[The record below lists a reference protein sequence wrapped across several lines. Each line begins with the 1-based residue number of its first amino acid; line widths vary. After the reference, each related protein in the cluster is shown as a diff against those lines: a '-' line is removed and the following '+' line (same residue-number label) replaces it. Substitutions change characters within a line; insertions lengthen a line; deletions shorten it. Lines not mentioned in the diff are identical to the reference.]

1 MAIAVGKAATSRR
14 RWISRTSPAIDH
26 IGPLRRSGYL
36 AVSTAGCYRAVS
48 RPHSEPAL
56 QGPSNP
62 NLTLF
67 SWFSSQRDRGES
79 KPRAPHDP
87 TYDRAHKLGNHQ
99 AGRAL
104 GYRSVTSVDGTRL
117 RAWDNDG
124 QGVPVVISNGLGTPH
139 DAWPDINRR
148 TETYRV
154 VTWDHRGLGGSDR
167 PSDESRI
174 TIDDHTDDLFA
185 VMDSYGIDRAVVIG
199 WSAGVNIAFEAA
211 LREQRRIAG
220 VLAVGGVPGGT
231 FEALLHPLPR
241 FLRPRAGRVGSHL
254 MRYLGPVLNRLGDG
268 LPGSPEHG
276 FDPRG
281 VGTFGLDVIHGQTL
295 VRVLRRFADHDWPW
309 YSRLARAVGDHA
321 PMDLSAIDMPVTY
334 IAGTWDSITS
344 AERMRAASAQTPQS
358 RYVELPATHFVPLQL
373 PSRVSTELS
382 RLVDRCRL

>member
-1 MAIAVGKAATSRR
+1 M
-14 RWISRTSPAIDH
+14 
-26 IGPLRRSGYL
+26 
-36 AVSTAGCYRAVS
+36 
-48 RPHSEPAL
+48 
-56 QGPSNP
+56 SNP
-62 NLTLF
+62 CSYYRTGVSHYAGVF
-67 SWFSSQRDRGES
+67 EQW
-79 KPRAPHDP
+79 
-87 TYDRAHKLGNHQ
+87 KLRWEHGGRRVRHHQ
-99 AGRAL
+99 AGHPL

-117 RAWDNDG
+117 RSWSNEG
-124 QGVPVVISNGLGTPH
+124 RGVPVLISNGLGTPH
-139 DAWPDINRR
+139 DAWPTINRR
-148 TETYRV
+148 TETYQV

-174 TIDDHTDDLFA
+174 TISDHTDDFFA
-185 VMDSYGIDRAVVIG
+185 VMDAYGIDRAVVIG

-211 LREQRRIAG
+211 VRDQRRIVG
-220 VLAVGGVPGGT
+220 VLAVGGVPGGS

-281 VGTFGLDVIHGQTL
+281 VGTFGLDVVHGHTL

-309 YSRLARAVGDHA
+309 YSRLARAVGDHP

-344 AERMRAASAQTPQS
+344 AERMQAASALTPRS
-358 RYVELPATHFVPLQL
+358 RYIELPATHFVPLQL
-373 PSRVSTELS
+373 PNRMSTELDS
-382 RLVDRCRL
+382 LVDRCYL

>member
-1 MAIAVGKAATSRR
+1 MPWPLRLLKVGKNLVAVGCR
-14 RWISRTSPAIDH
+14 P
-26 IGPLRRSGYL
+26 PLCS
-36 AVSTAGCYRAVS
+36 
-48 RPHSEPAL
+48 
-56 QGPSNP
+56 
-62 NLTLF
+62 LF
-67 SWFSSQRDRGES
+67 LF
-79 KPRAPHDP
+79 RAPQGAALGFSEQWNHGGLRV
-87 TYDRAHKLGNHQ
+87 RADLPSKRQIRHKQ
-99 AGRAL
+99 AGQAL

-117 RAWDNDG
+117 RSWSNDG
-124 QGVPVVISNGLGTPH
+124 HGVPVLISNGLGTPH
-139 DAWPDINRR
+139 DAWPTINGQ

-174 TIDDHTDDLFA
+174 TISDHTDDLFA

-211 LREQRRIAG
+211 LRDQRRIAG

-295 VRVLRRFADHDWPW
+295 RP
-309 YSRLARAVGDHA
+309 S
-321 PMDLSAIDMPVTY
+321 T
-334 IAGTWDSITS
+334 
-344 AERMRAASAQTPQS
+344 
-358 RYVELPATHFVPLQL
+358 ATI
-373 PSRVSTELS
+373 R
-382 RLVDRCRL
+382 

>member
-1 MAIAVGKAATSRR
+1 M
-14 RWISRTSPAIDH
+14 
-26 IGPLRRSGYL
+26 
-36 AVSTAGCYRAVS
+36 
-48 RPHSEPAL
+48 
-56 QGPSNP
+56 
-62 NLTLF
+62 
-67 SWFSSQRDRGES
+67 
-79 KPRAPHDP
+79 
-87 TYDRAHKLGNHQ
+87 
-99 AGRAL
+99 

-139 DAWPDINRR
+139 DAWPAINRR

-154 VTWDHRGLGGSDR
+154 VTWDQRGLGGSDR

-174 TIDDHTDDLFA
+174 TIADHTDDLFA

-220 VLAVGGVPGGT
+220 VLAVAGVPGGS

-241 FLRPRAGRVGSHL
+241 FLRPRAGRAGAHL
-254 MRYLGPVLNRLGDG
+254 MRYLGPVLNRLGDV

-281 VGTFGLDVIHGQTL
+281 VGTFGLDLVHGQTL

-309 YSRLARAVGDHA
+309 YSRLVRAVGDHP

-334 IAGTWDSITS
+334 LAGRWDSVTS
-344 AERMRAASAQTPQS
+344 AERMRAASAQTPHS
-358 RYVELPATHFVPLQL
+358 RYVELPGTHFVPLQF
-373 PSRVSTELS
+373 PNSMSTELDS
-382 RLVDRCRL
+382 LVDRRHL